1 VPAVGTIP
9 PTDGPAPSRS
19 SRTRRAVLDAT
30 AALMAEGGLAAA
42 TIDAIRDRSGVSKT
56 TIYKHWPNRLCV
68 AVDAFAERLA
78 SDASLPDTGTARGDF
93 REQIRRIS
101 AFYASPVGSVFAQLL
116 ANATQDPVASQWLQ
130 ARFLDSR
137 QRGTQELWDRALSR
151 GEVQADIDP
160 DLAMDLIFAPVM
172 WRLVSGR
179 RPLTDDDADAIVDS
193 VLNGLRAAPG

>member
-1 VPAVGTIP
+1 M
-9 PTDGPAPSRS
+9 PSRN

-42 TIDAIRDRSGVSKT
+42 TIDAIRDRSGISKT

-78 SDASLPDTGTARGDF
+78 TDASLPDTGTARGDF
-93 REQIRRIS
+93 REQIRRVS

-116 ANATQDPVASQWLQ
+116 ANATQDPVASEWLRT
-130 ARFLDSR
+130 RFLDSR
-137 QRGTQELWDRALSR
+137 QRGTQELWDRAVSR
-151 GEVQADIDP
+151 GEVQEGIDP
-160 DLAMDLIFAPVM
+160 DLAMDLMFGPIM

-179 RPLTDDDADAIVDS
+179 RPMTEDDADVIVNS
-193 VLNGLRAAPG
+193 VLNGLRAATA